1 MKTLVLGGTG
11 FVGRRL
17 VEILTAG
24 GAGVTVLNRGLTA
37 VAVRRGRGGP
47 GAIGPAVGPHV
58 RPRLRGRGR
67 RAGQS
72 PLTRQ
77 PGTKETRWT
86 LICSN

>member
-17 VEILTAG
+17 V
-24 GAGVTVLNRGLTA
+24 
-37 VAVRRGRGGP
+37 
-47 GAIGPAVGPHV
+47 
-58 RPRLRGRGR
+58 

-86 LICSN
+86 LICSG

>member
-17 VEILTAG
+17 VEILTAD
-24 GAGVTVLNRGLTA
+24 GASVTVLNRGVTP
-37 VAVRRGRGGP
+37 VAL
-47 GAIGPAVGPHV
+47 GPHV

-77 PGTKETRWT
+77 PGTKEARWM
-86 LICSN
+86 LICSD